1 MKTDDTAQY
10 WLRIIGW
17 GFVVLGVLSAL
28 DLLVDWISRPPN
40 TLIVNVSFLVW
51 IAVGYGLLKRYA
63 AARVGAMLL
72 AGIASI
78 GAPIAG
84 AVMLSDLA
92 NVDVVLLGMAVT
104 LSPAVKGVLL
114 VGGIAAITAIAG
126 GAAYVLSRP
135 RVAQQFQ

>member
-1 MKTDDTAQY
+1 MKTDDAAQR

-17 GFVVLGVLSAL
+17 GFVVLGALGALNVLT
-28 DLLVDWISRPPN
+28 DWVSRPPN
-40 TLIVNVSFLVW
+40 TIIVNISFLVW
-51 IAVGYGLLKRYA
+51 IAVGYGLLQRYA

-92 NVDVVLLGMAVT
+92 NVDVVLFGTAVT
-104 LSPAVKGVLL
+104 LSPAVKGILL

-135 RVAQQFQ
+135 RVARQFQ